1 VNSYYRRHPSRVLH
15 PFFGKTCARISPS
28 IIAALLA
35 VGFVGLKDACAQEVS
50 AVSEGWA
57 KGRILVMPR
66 AGLSDRDFDNTLKS
80 HRGRAA
86 GKVGN
91 TNVRV
96 VTLPEGASETAVATA
111 LSHHPHIKFAEV
123 DKRVALS
130 FSSNDPYFSSEWHL
144 TKIGAPLAWDSATAA
159 GVTIAILDTGVDS
172 AHPDLASQITPG
184 WNSYDNNSNT
194 ADVHGHGTA
203 TAGTAA
209 AAVNNGAGVA
219 GVALGTKIMPM
230 RISDPSGY
238 AYWSTTASAITWA
251 ADHGAKVANI
261 SFDGVSGSSTVQ
273 TAAQYLRNKGGVT
286 IAAAGNNNRDE
297 GFTPSDAIIS
307 VSATDSNDVRA
318 SWSSYGSFVDVSAP
332 GVGILT
338 TNRNGGYGS
347 WSGTSFSSPIVA
359 GAVALIMGSRA
370 GLTPSQIETA
380 LFSTAT
386 DLGALGKDA
395 YYGHGRVNVA
405 AAVLA
410 ALNMNLADTQAPS
423 ALITSPTGGTVKG
436 LVAINVTATDNVGV
450 ARVVLLVNGA
460 ALATDATAPYQF
472 SWDSTK
478 SPDGAVALVAIA
490 YDAAGNSRSS
500 STVNVTVANAVAT
513 PIADTMPPTVVINSP
528 TNGGNVTGNT
538 QINVSGTDNKGAAG
552 LTQYVYIDNV
562 LRCTGS
568 GGTLTCNWNSRKAT
582 PGVHVISAV
591 ARDAAG
597 NSASTSIE
605 VFR

>member
-1 VNSYYRRHPSRVLH
+1 MNSYDRRPSRFLR
-15 PFFGKTCARISPS
+15 PFFGKSCTRISPS

-35 VGFVGLKDACAQEVS
+35 VSSVGLKEACAQDVS

-66 AGLSDRDFDNTLKS
+66 VGLSDSEFDNSLKS
-80 HRGRAA
+80 HRGRAV
-86 GKVGN
+86 GKIGN

-96 VTLPEGASETAVATA
+96 VTLPEGASETAVAAA

-144 TKIGAPLAWDSATAA
+144 TKIGAPLAWDSATAT
-159 GVTIAILDTGVDS
+159 GIIIAILDTGVDS

-203 TAGTAA
+203 TAGAAA
-209 AAVNNGAGVA
+209 AAVNNGSGVA
-219 GVALGTKIMPM
+219 GVALGAKIMPM
-230 RISDPSGY
+230 RISDASGY
-238 AYWSTTASAITWA
+238 AYWSTTASALTWA
-251 ADHGAKVANI
+251 ADHGAKVVNI
-261 SFDGVSGSSTVQ
+261 SFNGVSGSSTVQ

-286 IAAAGNNNRDE
+286 IVAAGNNNKDE
-297 GFTPSDAIIS
+297 GFASSNTMIS

-318 SWSSYGSFVDVSAP
+318 GWSSYGSFVDVSAP
-332 GVGILT
+332 GVGIWT

-380 LFSTAT
+380 LFTTTT
-386 DLGALGKDA
+386 DLGSLGKDS
-395 YYGHGRVNVA
+395 YYGYGRVNVA

-410 ALNMNLADTQAPS
+410 ALNMTLADTEAPS
-423 ALITSPTGGTVKG
+423 ALITSPTAGTVKG
-436 LVAINVTATDNVGV
+436 LVAVNVTANDNIGV
-450 ARVVLLVNGA
+450 ARVVLMVNGVA
-460 ALATDATAPYQF
+460 IATDTTSPYQF

-478 SPDGAVALVAIA
+478 SPDGAAAIVAVA

-500 STVNVTVANAVAT
+500 STVNVTVSNAVAT
-513 PIADTMPPTVVINSP
+513 PIADTTPPTVVITSP
-528 TNGGNVTGNT
+528 TNGGNVTGNI
-538 QINVSGTDNKGAAG
+538 QINVSGTDNAGAAG

-562 LRCTGS
+562 LKCTGS
-568 GGTLTCNWNSRKAT
+568 GGALTCNWNSRKAT
-582 PGVHVISAV
+582 PGAHVISAV

-597 NSASTSIE
+597 NGASTSIQ